1 MCCYTAIM
9 LILLLNR
16 KVGNDDGAVVDV
28 DYDASN
34 DDGKNDYDNDD
45 SYILE

>member
-1 MCCYTAIM
+1 MMMVPQSM
-9 LILLLNR
+9 L
-16 KVGNDDGAVVDV
+16 GNDDGAVVDV

-45 SYILE
+45 SYILEQILGIA